1 MASPLLIG
9 LGAGLVAAVLF
20 ASAATGSVLALALFY
35 LAPLPGFLAGLG
47 WGSASA
53 LTASLSGAA
62 VATAALGAKA
72 GTVFLLTL
80 GLPIT
85 VLCYL
90 ALLSRGTGP
99 AAAGDTGTGQGQI
112 EWYPAGRIVA
122 WATLMAGGLSGL
134 SVPMVG
140 LDAESYRAAIQEI
153 LDKTILDQLG
163 ANAPQGLDK
172 EALTP
177 LINLLVRA
185 LPAATAILG
194 LGVML
199 FNLWAAGRIV
209 DVSGRALR
217 PWPDLST
224 MTYPNSFALFFVVSL
239 LLTFSPGLLGIIA
252 TGFTGAFLLAYVL
265 LGLVVLHK
273 ITLASSLRPFLLF
286 ILYFGILFFGW
297 IALVVAIVGIGE
309 PVFKLR
315 ERIQNKPQPPSGTG
329 G

>member
-1 MASPLLIG
+1 MGSPLLIG

-47 WGSASA
+47 WGTVSA
-53 LTASLSGAA
+53 LTAGLSGAA
-62 VATAALGAKA
+62 VATAALGPKA
-72 GTVFLLTL
+72 GLAFLLTL
-80 GLPIT
+80 GLPTT

-90 ALLSRGTGP
+90 ALLSRGAGP
-99 AAAGDTGTGQGQI
+99 SAVQDAGSGQAQV
-112 EWYPAGRIVA
+112 EWYPPGRIVA
-122 WATLMAGGLSGL
+122 SATLMAGALSAL
-134 SVPMVG
+134 SVPMLG
-140 LDAESYRAAIQEI
+140 LDAESYRAAIEEI
-153 LDKTILDQLG
+153 LDKTILNQLS

-172 EALTP
+172 ESLAP

-185 LPAATAILG
+185 LPAATAIVG

-209 DVSGRALR
+209 DFSGRALR

-224 MTYPNSFALFFVVSL
+224 MTYPNTFALYFVASL
-239 LLTFSPGLLGIIA
+239 LLTFAPGLTGIIA
-252 TGFTGAFLLAYVL
+252 TAFAGAFLLAYVL
-265 LGLVVLHK
+265 LGLVILHV
-273 ITLASSLRPFLLF
+273 ITRISPLRPFLLF
-286 ILYFGILFFGW
+286 VLYCGIAFFGW
-297 IALVVAIVGIGE
+297 IALAVAIVGIGE

-315 ERIQNKPQPPSGTG
+315 ERMANKPQPPAGKG